1 MHITPIYQP
10 SPVSYS
16 DALQADRDDIIV
28 DLRAD
33 LLTHLSNGL
42 AAITRAAAV
51 LDELR
56 SPGLYDVE
64 LAEGRDGRDV
74 AARADGIVRDIRAA
88 YAVLQMNFAG
98 EGPR

>member
-1 MHITPIYQP
+1 MTVTSLLQP
-10 SPVSYS
+10 N
-16 DALQADRDDIIV
+16 DARQSTVEAEREDHIV
-28 DLRAD
+28 DLRAE
-33 LLTHLSNGL
+33 LLTNLSNGL
-42 AAITRAAAV
+42 AAITKAASI

-56 SPGLYDVE
+56 GPGVYDIE

-74 AARADGIVRDIRAA
+74 AARAEVIIRDIRAA